1 MCNLGNF
8 RLNLNYFQDMKL
20 NEETRSFN
28 AIHCQEFPLLKVPY
42 ETLNRKF
49 RLGQRIIESE
59 SRGISQVSE

>member
-1 MCNLGNF
+1 
-8 RLNLNYFQDMKL
+8 MKL
-20 NEETRSFN
+20 NEETRSLN

-59 SRGISQVSE
+59 SRGISQVPKCTTNKLNLLTTYNG

>member
-1 MCNLGNF
+1 
-8 RLNLNYFQDMKL
+8 MKL
-20 NEETRSFN
+20 NEETRSLN

-59 SRGISQVSE
+59 SRGISQVPKYTTTKHKHIATNG